1 MECDHGHFSCK
12 YQIKY
17 SVYKY
22 YRQGLNK
29 LCCVVAPIK
38 LLRMANPKNVYQCIP
53 DNQGGGGYFFWG
65 GGVLKF
71 YCIVSRKI
79 RLGLIIEFTPSPKIS
94 MLGKLIIIDLHQLRH
109 FIAVKIGIYL
119 CVARYNFVHRTLLLL
134 DIQVLYL
141 HVHSE
146 SPVTYICL
154 PYIFEFKA

>member
-1 MECDHGHFSCK
+1 MSISA
-12 YQIKY
+12 YQTTKGEG
-17 SVYKY
+17 V
-22 YRQGLNK
+22 
-29 LCCVVAPIK
+29 
-38 LLRMANPKNVYQCIP
+38 
-53 DNQGGGGYFFWG
+53 FFFG
-65 GGVLKF
+65 GGVKVLL
-71 YCIVSRKI
+71 YCFEKDSAR
-79 RLGLIIEFTPSPKIS
+79 LIIEFTPSPKFS

>member
-1 MECDHGHFSCK
+1 MHT
-12 YQIKY
+12 
-17 SVYKY
+17 
-22 YRQGLNK
+22 RQPRGRG
-29 LCCVVAPIK
+29 V
-38 LLRMANPKNVYQCIP
+38 
-53 DNQGGGGYFFWG
+53 FFLG

-154 PYIFEFKA
+154 PYTYSNLKHKTRIPSKRITIVFTQPLRF